1 MCGRFAQPRSADELA
16 RIFGARAATQLDGGR
31 FNVAPT
37 DPIVAVVERHGERVL
52 DEFRWGLIP
61 VYATS
66 RRGAARLINARSET
80 VETSGAFRVAFQR
93 QRCII
98 PADAFYEWRRPS
110 GLGGRGTARPQPFAI
125 RLATSQP
132 MAFAGL
138 WSAWHDPVSAE
149 RVYTASILTG
159 PPNALVASVHDRM
172 PVILDASDWTA
183 WLDEAASPETLRALL
198 QPAPAEAMTMYPV
211 SPAVNDVRSEGA
223 GLLEPISRWQPS
235 LWAETPPA

>member
-16 RIFGARAATQLDGGR
+16 RIFHARAASQLEGGR

-37 DPIVAVVERHGERVL
+37 DPILAVVERHAERVL

-66 RRGAARLINARSET
+66 RRGAARLINARSEA

-110 GLGGRGTARPQPFAI
+110 DADGRRAARPQPFAI
-125 RLATSQP
+125 RLATSLP

-138 WSAWHDPVSAE
+138 WSTWHDPVSAE
-149 RVYTASILTG
+149 RVHTASILTG

-172 PVILDASDWTA
+172 PVILDASDWSA
-183 WLDEAASPETLRALL
+183 WLDESASPETLRALL
-198 QPAPAEAMTMYPV
+198 RPAPAEAMTMYAV
-211 SPAVNDVRSEGA
+211 SPAVNDVRSDGA

-235 LWAETPPA
+235 LWADSPPA